1 MKGNEKIVRTFQ
13 VEELGEGELRR
24 LIHWGQ
30 HYMEGGERQFDDD
43 ADESDAILLEELRVL
58 LSAEEHVSRL
68 VTSESDADASESVS
82 EARVKFRDPD
92 ASKSEWDAGRVIDGG
107 SGMIW
112 RERD

>member
-1 MKGNEKIVRTFQ
+1 MRGKQRVVRTFQ
-13 VEELGEGELRR
+13 IEELGEGELRR

-43 ADESDAILLEELRVL
+43 ADESDAILLEELRAL
-58 LSAEEHVSRL
+58 LSSPTSKKRVAS
-68 VTSESDADASESVS
+68 SESDADASGSVS
-82 EARVKFRDPD
+82 EARLKFRDPD
-92 ASKSEWDAGRVIDGG
+92 ASKSEWDDGRVIDGG